1 MEINSKKLGEL
12 GEKIAEK
19 FLKKRGYKILDRN
32 YISKFISGPQRGEID
47 IIAKKGDIISFVEV
61 KTLEDKGFFV
71 APEEKVNF
79 LKQRKIEKM
88 IEGWLIEK
96 KVSFETPWQIDIVAL
111 RIKPGLKKAKIHHFK
126 NINLM

>member
-32 YISKFISGPQRGEID
+32 YISKFVSGPQRGEID

-61 KTLEDKGFFV
+61 KTLQDQGFPV
-71 APEEKVNF
+71 APEEKVDF
-79 LKQRKIEKM
+79 FKQRKIEKM
-88 IEGWLIEK
+88 IEGWLMEK
-96 KVSFETPWQIDIVAL
+96 KISFETPCQIDIVAV
-111 RIKPGLKKAKIHHFK
+111 RIKLGLKKAKIHHFK
-126 NINLM
+126 NINLI